1 MTIELLHTEECPN
14 AATYLPRLRQLVA
27 DAGVTEPVQLRLIAD
42 PTQAQREEFL
52 GSPTV
57 RIDGRDVD
65 PGADERRDYGLSCR
79 LYAGPSGLSGA
90 PPDSWVLEMLRRRG
104 TVKTNDAEA

>member
-1 MTIELLHTEECPN
+1 MMRAMLPPRLLGLVVALL
-14 AATYLPRLRQLVA
+14 AATLLGLAPSPAHAAASELTLTLPRTSGFVPA
-27 DAGVTEPVQLRLIAD
+27 
-42 PTQAQREEFL
+42 
-52 GSPTV
+52 V

>member
-1 MTIELLHTEECPN
+1 MTIELLHTEECAN

-27 DAGVTEPVQLRLIAD
+27 DAGVSEPVQVRLISD

-65 PGADERRDYGLSCR
+65 PGAVESRDYGLSCR

-90 PPDSWVLEMLRRRG
+90 PPDSSVLEMLRRHG
-104 TVKTNDAEA
+104 TEETSDVEA